1 MNREEALYLGFDTSC
16 YTTSIACVGHSGI
29 VFSERTML
37 RVHLGEAGLRQSEG
51 VFQHIGNL
59 ERMLPGA
66 LSGVDT
72 KKIAAVAV
80 SAAPR
85 DLEGSYMPV
94 FAVGRSVAASVAA
107 ALHVPLYKVS
117 HQAGHVRVAL
127 HGNEALLKKDFLS
140 FHISG
145 GTTELVLARMN
156 GGYIGE
162 LKLLGG
168 TSDLHAGQFVDRV
181 GVKMGLPFPA
191 GAELERLARQYSG
204 AQNILLPSSVKGLSC
219 SFSGVETKA
228 QQLLAKGTEKEAV
241 AFAVYDCL
249 SRTIVKLLRQAYEET
264 KIPDVLLCG
273 GVASSALLRELLK
286 ERLKKSAL
294 TLHFGEAA
302 LSGDNA
308 VGVAL
313 LAKDINSKGLPVTE
327 KGDRNE

>member
-1 MNREEALYLGFDTSC
+1 MNREEALYLGIDTSC
-16 YTTSIACVGHSGI
+16 YTTSVACVGHSGI

-59 ERMLPGA
+59 ERMLPEA
-66 LSGVDT
+66 LLRIDT
-72 KKIAAVAV
+72 GRIAAVAV

-94 FAVGRSVAASVAA
+94 FAVGRSAAASVAA
-107 ALHVPLYKVS
+107 ALHAPLYKSS
-117 HQAGHVRVAL
+117 HQAGHIRAAL
-127 HGNEALLKKDFLS
+127 YGNESLLKKDFLS
-140 FHISG
+140 LHISG
-145 GTTELVLARMN
+145 GTTELVLIQMD
-156 GGYIGE
+156 GGRIGE
-162 LKLLGG
+162 LKLMGG

-181 GVKMGLPFPA
+181 GVNMGLPFPA
-191 GAELERLARQYSG
+191 GMELERLARQYSG
-204 AQNILLPSSVKGLSC
+204 TDTVLLPSSVKGLSC
-219 SFSGVETKA
+219 SFSGVETRA
-228 QQLLAKGTEKEAV
+228 RRLLAKGAEKEAV

-249 SRTIVKLLRQAYEET
+249 SRTVAKLLLLAYEKT

-273 GVASSALLRELLK
+273 GVAGSALLRELLK

-294 TLHFGEAA
+294 ALYFGQPA

-313 LAKDINSKGLPVTE
+313 LAKDI
-327 KGDRNE
+327 DARNDS